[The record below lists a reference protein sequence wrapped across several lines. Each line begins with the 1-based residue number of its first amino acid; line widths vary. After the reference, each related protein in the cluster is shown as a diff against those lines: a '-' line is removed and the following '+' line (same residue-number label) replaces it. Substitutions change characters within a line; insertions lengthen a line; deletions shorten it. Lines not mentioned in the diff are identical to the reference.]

1 MIADA
6 QTWESYYLQMATPHQ
21 IEIRALRV
29 IDRIINSRPAEDD
42 LVECKTKWPD
52 DHRKAARQIAAL
64 CNAARGEDSMWLI
77 GLNEGRAEVNPT
89 AVEELANWWP
99 KVERCFGDQ
108 ISPDLQ
114 NLVVPTPDGV
124 VVALNFGTRRAPYLV
139 STNGTNGVDF
149 EVPIRA
155 GNSTRTARRHELI
168 LMMSEEVNAPIIE
181 LIDSRI
187 RMYMTSE
194 EELAA
199 TPNLSGDIDVTFV
212 GSIFVSTNQPI
223 TIPYHRMKGRIV
235 FPDPD
240 IAAELDLAT
249 TSAFAHTKQ
258 TTVGFTKLASGFYF
272 NASDGVDLRA
282 HGRISRNVSM
292 SVQNF
297 DSLSIELEFHIAGR
311 ERPVQ
316 VRQNLLQ
323 SPKDDEYSIINIR
336 TVDIGTWTGSLH

>member
-1 MIADA
+1 
-6 QTWESYYLQMATPHQ
+6 MATPHQ

-42 LVECKTKWPD
+42 LVECKTQWPD

-114 NLVVPTPDGV
+114 NLLIPTPDGE

-139 STNGTNGVDF
+139 STNGANGVDF

-181 LIDSRI
+181 LIDSKI
-187 RMYMTSE
+187 RMHMPSE
-194 EELAA
+194 GELANS
-199 TPNLSGDIDVTFV
+199 PNLPGDIHTTFD
-212 GSIFVSTNQPI
+212 GYIFVSTNQPI
-223 TIPYHRMKGRIV
+223 TIPSHRMKARIV
-235 FPDPD
+235 FPNLD
-240 IAAELDLAT
+240 IATELDLANGSLFT
-249 TSAFAHTKQ
+249 NTRK

-272 NASDGVDLRA
+272 NASDGVNLRA
-282 HGRISRNVSM
+282 SGKISRSLST

-297 DSLSIELEFHIAGR
+297 NSLSIELEFHIAGR
-311 ERPVQ
+311 ERPVR
-316 VRQNLLQ
+316 VRQNLLRTQ
-323 SPKDDEYSIINIR
+323 KDDDDNVLNVR
-336 TVDIGTWTGSLH
+336 TVDIGTWTGELH